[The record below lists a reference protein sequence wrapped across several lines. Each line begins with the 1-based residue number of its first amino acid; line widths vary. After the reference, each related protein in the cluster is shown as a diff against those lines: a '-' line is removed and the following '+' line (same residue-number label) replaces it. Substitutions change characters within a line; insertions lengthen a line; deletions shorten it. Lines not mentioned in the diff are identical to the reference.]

1 MAFFNTFCR
10 KATLNQKLTLI
21 YSLTIVFLFMSG
33 CSSRVAPSSDSS
45 KGSDTGNRVVAIS
58 EQMIGSPYSYGGDSP
73 EGFDCS
79 GLVRYVYRQVG
90 IAVPH
95 SSRMLYQQSINI
107 PINKLQPGD
116 LLFFRIDYKNISH
129 VGIFTE
135 GLSFIHAPSN
145 GKKVKISR
153 LDSTYW
159 AERLAGAGR
168 FR

>member
-1 MAFFNTFCR
+1 MGVFNTFCR

-21 YSLTIVFLFMSG
+21 YSLAIVFLSISG
-33 CSSRVAPSSDSS
+33 CSSKIAPFSDSS
-45 KGSDTGNRVVAIS
+45 KGSDTGTRVAAIS
-58 EQMIGSPYSYGGDSP
+58 EKMIGSPYSYGGDSP

-79 GLVRYVYRQVG
+79 GLVRYVYRQAG

-95 SSRMLYQQSINI
+95 SSRMLYQQSIKV

-116 LLFFRIDYKNISH
+116 LLFFKIDYKTISH